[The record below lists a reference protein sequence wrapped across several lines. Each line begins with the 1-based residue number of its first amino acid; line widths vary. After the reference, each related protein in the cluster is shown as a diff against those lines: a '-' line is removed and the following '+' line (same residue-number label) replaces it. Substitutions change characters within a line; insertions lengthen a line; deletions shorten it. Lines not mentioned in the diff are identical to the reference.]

1 MPAIK
6 LPDGTLVNYPE
17 GMDPEL
23 ARRMV
28 VQRFAGRHGVSAEAG
43 EAAGRMGDLKAA
55 GLSGLSAVFAG
66 LPGAVRAGI
75 GGDWNNP
82 WLQRYRQETEV
93 LAPSFERA
101 STTKMREEAG
111 KAIEKAGQEGVSSEF
126 LEAIKQYGGSRL
138 GVLSAV
144 QSLPGMLAGAG
155 IGGLAG
161 RGAAAMLPSLAG
173 RKAAVS
179 AAGAVGAEA
188 GMEGAE
194 AANETYRAVYEEA
207 VKKGLTPEEANR
219 IADSAA
225 KKSAA
230 ASAGVTATLGALPI
244 PTAEKLLAGRLAGNT
259 AEKAIAE
266 SLAKRIPSG
275 RVATAVLGAAGEI
288 PTEMAQAATSSVGTQ
303 RGLQELIPEE
313 ERTTEQLLKGVGGAM
328 GQAVVGAGMI
338 GGGAGFLSGGRRPEA
353 FAPATEPG
361 QPPIPPVPPTP
372 PGTIAP
378 SEEPPVPPPPAVVMT
393 PAEKQAQKAAY
404 KGQIAQ
410 LSAGLPPEQ
419 LAQLKAEIG
428 GKLNNKTPSITSLE
442 TVGEILKKY
451 QPQGETNAGTAA
463 DVGGGSG
470 VGAGVAG
477 VPTGGAPSGE
487 AGSLAPGALGGTDV
501 LAEQS
506 TGGEGAVQ
514 PSLTSREISGEPS
527 FPPISQS
534 KLDRLKSIFN
544 QPEEERISDLDNYTL
559 TKPKPG
565 GSNPGGIYTDKNGE
579 EYLVKGNL
587 QYELGKVTPEQS
599 NDRANNEVLAAKL
612 ISLAGAGAPE
622 MKVIDLKGKHA
633 GGLGVASKMQN
644 DLEGFD
650 PSNPKHVEAAQK
662 DYAIHAWLANYDVL
676 GMGYD
681 NTLIDKQGL
690 AVNIDP
696 GGALLFR
703 AQGLPKDEMLK
714 PDAPEF
720 ESMRNTTTE
729 QKTVFG
735 KMSPEMLK
743 QSAQRLKEIDDSDIN
758 DLVDQY
764 GPKDPAKKEE
774 LKKVLAARRD
784 TILTKAGVFSAP
796 KKGKTAHPQKN
807 DKGEAVYINNPSEPT
822 GKDSWEDPD
831 SIIVFTPGGEVPQ
844 ELNGIRFKKNSDLE
858 ADIKDFGGTY
868 AFDNVKGADEYH
880 EDTILGIEKFLDNAK
895 RDNLEPASGAII
907 VEPDGRIWTVSPTNG
922 YGAKNTFA
930 KGRLEAG
937 LTPQENAIKEVFE
950 ETGLKVR
957 IVGALGNFKGDTTLT
972 RMYIAVR
979 ESGTPAGMGWESQAV
994 NLYPADY
1001 VSSSLDKARD
1011 KEIFDKYDLLPTG
1024 VTKNL
1029 YNKKPLGSSI
1039 DTQKQIE
1046 AIRTLVAGSLGGG
1059 IETVEATMPPEEA
1072 KAIAEETKAAVEAA
1086 KAAKKEAEAKAQALL
1101 DEIDALTTGVPVAAV
1116 ELKNLRKQITA
1127 AIQAGDADKLDE
1139 LGAKYTELF
1148 NKVLGV
1154 DINPNLTNASIKFP
1168 ASAAIEGAVLFGKDV
1183 NEVATLFK
1191 LSKVKFLNWIG
1202 NKIGSVTGLKIVNDQ
1217 DLIKKNTSK
1226 GKVTHALYKPADKSL
1241 HFNNVTFSGQSGIVA
1256 HEFLHAIAQK
1266 SISYPNASQK
1276 PVVKNLKNLYE
1287 AVKDNP
1293 ALQDQYGI
1301 ENLQEF
1307 VAEGFSNPEF
1317 QTLLSLI
1324 PYESQSVW
1332 GKFTQLVANL
1342 IGVTS
1347 DQRNAFIELVALT
1360 EQLTDLQSTKTP
1372 KGQATSKNL
1381 EGAPPGKPI
1390 PAEQADKNLKK
1401 WFGKTTH
1408 PYLVDKDG
1416 NPRILYHGSSKVFD
1430 KFVPSGSWGGGVFST
1445 KNAKFA
1451 IKYANGSGSLP
1462 DITPGPSGKAYIK
1475 AGLAKIYP
1483 IYVKAEKPWDYE
1495 NPKDVEAALDKIGEF
1510 KKANGKDWTEFDR
1523 KVVEDQLKGGHWT
1536 DVEMGAYVQDAIK
1549 ALGYDACFM
1558 NELGSKNI
1566 QVYDPKQIKSVFNS
1580 GVYNP
1585 KTDEILKN
1593 EADVDRVLKSES
1605 AAPAPVPPQAPAPK
1619 PKKPPTAK
1627 QQAFY
1632 AKKAAE
1638 KAAKKAAK
1646 EAEAQ
1651 RVAANLVVPEKKWID
1666 DIRRKFQNVQIG
1678 LYNLSDAVK
1687 EKLGGLL
1694 PANLDLASA
1703 LSLGKGEQAANFENN
1718 AGKLERRYVVAIKGF
1733 MKATGVKAAEAT
1745 RQLSNYLLAL
1755 HELERRA
1762 AIYYERRATLTDENE
1777 ASRTFLRS
1785 AIVANDKE
1793 LVKLKKDFKA
1803 DIKTAEQQRVYDI
1816 VENSQ
1821 DRAKDLY
1828 QEIINIVNND
1838 PVAKN
1843 LDFNATTYDV
1853 VAYEGANGEEL
1864 KMTPQDRDQIIAEME
1879 AKFSDAKVEAAVK
1892 EAVKVQQAL
1901 DKAIQKMNKAGDY
1914 TPKGAARLMEARGW
1928 QNYVPQRGKQKEDS
1942 DFEYYGESGGAG
1954 LAQSESALGGRGSL
1968 ADNVITRSISEAKKA
1983 AGRAPGNRIATI
1995 IHNYVAEGYIKGK
2008 ISKTPLTTLDNYVLG
2023 KNANRGD
2030 DIVLYRDPEGDIY
2043 EVKIDDPNIAAAIQA
2058 KTHELIPIA
2067 QPFSDATMLM
2077 AQTNTRFNPMFWLK
2091 NFFVDPLTNTFVIAS
2106 EQGFTAARQ
2115 YASRVVSDLWDSKGT
2130 TKSMNFMRLYAKGE
2144 LEQISELAAKD
2155 AWYRDAL
2162 EFVNIG
2168 GKVSYL
2174 SGLRNETQMDEMYKK
2189 LGPGKIIRNVEQLA
2203 AFVDPITEGL
2213 ELALRV
2219 SAFRTAKGF
2228 PEFQGDARKAA
2239 AYSKDLANFEQ
2250 IGQWGKWMGAWF
2262 MFSRPSAT
2270 GASRL
2275 YDALSKGKYA
2285 KQTVL
2290 TSAAIGSSVYF
2301 LSMLMGGDDDE
2312 GRNRAEYDDPAR
2324 WVRNWRLFIPG
2335 YESPIQIPWGFG
2347 FGSIGAASA
2356 QLSMFLFGKS
2366 TAKEFAG
2373 NMKTIASEAAG
2384 LPVSQMDFIE
2394 SPFAFLLD
2402 SITPSVAK
2410 PVLQIVADVDSL
2422 GRPVFNKGQ
2431 SKYVGA
2437 YMGGENIPESVKQI
2451 SETMFDTF
2459 REVLPA
2465 SMLKGLSADGLHFIA
2480 NSYLGGVYRTIGQ
2493 MDSSLRATGV
2503 FTENEQKDINA
2514 VKATLLLSGFVGTA
2528 ANYDARKYYETKDEI
2543 AQYKK
2548 VLRTYKDQAPE
2559 KYADYKDEY
2568 PGRERAVKYFE
2579 KQQNSVLRDLQEQ
2592 RNKIK
2597 TRYKDEP
2604 KEREE
2609 ALKENR
2615 ERQNDVMRRMVER
2628 TREMLEE

>member
-1 MPAIK
+1 MPVIH
-6 LPDGTLVNYPE
+6 LPDGTPVEYPE
-17 GMDPEL
+17 GMDPQM
-23 ARRMV
+23 AGRMV
-28 VQRFAGRHGVSAEAG
+28 AKRFAGKHGLSPEAG
-43 EAAGRMGDLKAA
+43 EAPGWTGDLKSA

-82 WLQRYRQETEV
+82 WLQRYRRETENI
-93 LAPSFERA
+93 APSYERA
-101 STTKMREEAG
+101 STTRMREEAT
-111 KAIEKAGQEGVSSEF
+111 KAIEKAEKEGGISSGA
-126 LEAIKQYGGSRL
+126 LEAIKQFGGSRL

-161 RGAAAMLPSLAG
+161 RGAAAAIPSLAG

-207 VKKGLTPEEANR
+207 IKKGLTPEEANR

-230 ASAGVTATLGALPI
+230 ASAGVTGVLGALPI
-244 PTAEKLLAGRLAGNT
+244 PTAEKLLAGRLAGRVPGGRLST
-259 AEKAIAE
+259 A
-266 SLAKRIPSG
+266 G
-275 RVATAVLGAAGEI
+275 LGALGEI
-288 PTEMAQAATSSVGTQ
+288 PTEMAQAATSSIGTQ

-353 FAPATEPG
+353 PVAPTTPTAEAPPPPAEPG
-361 QPPIPPVPPTP
+361 QPPLPSTTTTP
-372 PGTIAP
+372 PA
-378 SEEPPVPPPPAVVMT
+378 SNVAVPPPPAVVMT
-393 PAEKQAQKAAY
+393 PAERQAQKAEYQA
-404 KGQIAQ
+404 QIA
-410 LSAGLPPEQ
+410 GLTPEQ
-419 LAQLKAEIG
+419 ITEIKAEIG
-428 GKLNNKTPSITSLE
+428 GKLNNKTPSIANLE
-442 TVGEILKKY
+442 AVGEILKKY
-451 QPQGETNAGTAA
+451 QPQGGTNAPGTPAA
-463 DVGGGSG
+463 VGGGSG

-477 VPTGGAPSGE
+477 VPTGDTPSGE
-487 AGSLAPGALGGTDV
+487 AGSSAPGALGGTNV
-501 LAEQS
+501 PTEPPV
-506 TGGEGAVQ
+506 GGEGTGQ

-527 FPPISQS
+527 FPTISQS
-534 KLDRLKSIFN
+534 KLDRLLSVFN
-544 QPEEERISDLDNYTL
+544 QPEEERVSDLDNYTF
-559 TKPKPG
+559 TEPKPG
-565 GSNPGGIYTDKNGE
+565 GSNPGGVYADKNGE
-579 EYLVKGNL
+579 EWLVKGNL
-587 QYELGKVTPEQS
+587 KFEQGYVSPEQS

-743 QSAQRLKEIDDSDIN
+743 QSAQRLKEIDDSDIS

-764 GPKDPAKKEE
+764 GPKDPAKKAE
-774 LKKVLAARRD
+774 LKNVLIARRD
-784 TILTKAGVFSAP
+784 AILTKAGALAP
-796 KKGKTAHPQKN
+796 AKETGVHPKR
-807 DKGEAVYINNPSEPT
+807 GERGEKISIKNPSQPT
-822 GKDSWEDPD
+822 EKDSWDDPD
-831 SIIVFTPGGEVPQ
+831 AVAVFVPSGEVPKQ
-844 ELNGIRFKKNSDLE
+844 LNGIEFKKDSDLE
-858 ADIKDFGGTY
+858 ADIEEFGSTY
-868 AFDNVKGADEYH
+868 AFDNIKGADEYYQ
-880 EDTILGIEKFLDNAK
+880 DSISSIKAFLEEAK
-895 RDNLEPASGAII
+895 DYNLQAASGAIVI
-907 VEPDGRIWTVSPTNG
+907 EPDGRVWTISPTNG

-937 LTPQENAIKEVFE
+937 LTPQENAIKEIFE

-957 IVGALGNFKGDTTLT
+957 IVGALGSFEGDTTLT

-979 ESGTPAGMGWESQAV
+979 ESGTPAEMGWESQAV
-994 NLYPADY
+994 NLSPVQYAL
-1001 VSSSLDKARD
+1001 SSLDKARD
-1011 KEIFDKYDLLPTG
+1011 KYILNTYINNFNNQQGYFYDKP
-1024 VTKNL
+1024 
-1029 YNKKPLGSSI
+1029 PLKSSTSSI
-1039 DTQKQIE
+1039 RQTE
-1046 AIRTLVAGSLGGG
+1046 AIKVLISKYITGEESAQ
-1059 IETVEATMPPEEA
+1059 TPAEAANKAAEA
-1072 KAIAEETKAAVEAA
+1072 KAIVEEAKAAVEAA
-1086 KAAKKEAEAKAQALL
+1086 KKEVEAKAQALL

-1116 ELKNLRKQITA
+1116 ELKTLRKQITA
-1127 AIQAGDADKLDE
+1127 AIEAGDADKLDE
-1139 LGAKYTELF
+1139 LGKKYTELF

-1154 DINPNLTNASIKFP
+1154 DINPNLTDASVTFP
-1168 ASAAIEGAVLFGKDV
+1168 KSVLLENVILFDKDIGKVVEILKGAK
-1183 NEVATLFK
+1183 
-1191 LSKVKFLNWIG
+1191 SKFLNWIG
-1202 NKIGSVTGLKIVNDQ
+1202 TKAGSIPDLKIVNDQ
-1217 DLIKKNTSK
+1217 DLIKENTSK

-1241 HFNNVTFSGQSGIVA
+1241 HFNFVTFSGQSGIVG
-1256 HEFLHAIAQK
+1256 HELLHAIAQK

-1287 AVKDNP
+1287 TVKDHP
-1293 ALQDQYGI
+1293 ALQGQYGI
-1301 ENLQEF
+1301 KNLQEF

-1317 QTLLSLI
+1317 QTVLSLI
-1324 PYESQSVW
+1324 PYEGQSVW
-1332 GKFTQLVANL
+1332 GKFTQMIANL
-1342 IGVTS
+1342 IGVAS

-1360 EQLTDLQSTKTP
+1360 EQLTDLQSTKAP
-1372 KGQATSKNL
+1372 KGQVTNKDL
-1381 EGAPPGKPI
+1381 ENAPPGKPI
-1390 PAEQADKNLKK
+1390 PAEQAEKNLKK
-1401 WFGKTTH
+1401 WFGKTKH
-1408 PYLVDKDG
+1408 PYLVDKNG
-1416 NPRILYHGSSKVFD
+1416 NPRILYHGSTA
-1430 KFVPSGSWGGGVFST
+1430 KFTKFEPSGMWGGGVFT
-1445 KNAKFA
+1445 TENVDFA
-1451 IKYANGSGSLP
+1451 ISFKHGVVGSFPGV
-1462 DITPGPSGKAYIK
+1462 TPGPSDKAYVK
-1475 AGLAKIYP
+1475 TGGVYIYP
-1483 IYVKAEKPWDYE
+1483 VYVKAENPWDYE
-1495 NPKDVEAALDKIGEF
+1495 NSKDVEAVLDKIGEI
-1510 KKANGKDWTEFDR
+1510 KKSKGKDWTDIHR
-1523 KVVEDQLKGGHWT
+1523 KIKEDKLKDGYWGHIEDDT
-1536 DVEMGAYVQDAIK
+1536 VQAAIK

-1558 NELGSKNI
+1558 NEWGGGEKTKNI
-1566 QVYDPKQIKSVFNS
+1566 QVYSTAQLKSVFNS

-1593 EADVDRVLKSES
+1593 EAGIDRVLKSES

-1646 EAEAQ
+1646 EAAAQ
-1651 RVAANLVVPEKKWID
+1651 QKAANLVAPSKSWID

-1678 LYNLSDAVK
+1678 LYKLSDAVK
-1687 EKLGGLL
+1687 EKLGGIL
-1694 PANLDLASA
+1694 PADLDLASA

-1718 AGKLERRYVVAIKGF
+1718 AGKLERRYVVAVKDF
-1733 MKATGVKAAEAT
+1733 MKATKLSVGEAT
-1745 RQLSNYLLAL
+1745 RQLSNYLLAK

-1762 AIYYERRATLTDENE
+1762 AIYYEKRATLTDEND

-1793 LVKLKKDFKA
+1793 LAKLKKDFKA
-1803 DIKTAEQQRVYDI
+1803 DIKTAEQQRVYDV

-1838 PVAKN
+1838 PIAKN

-1892 EAVKVQQAL
+1892 EAIKVQQAL

-1942 DFEYYGESGGAG
+1942 DFEYYGESGGSG

-1995 IHNYVAEGYIKGK
+1995 IRNYVDQGYIKGK

-2106 EQGFTAARQ
+2106 EQGFKAAKQ
-2115 YASRVVSDLWDSKGT
+2115 YASNVVTDLWDSKGT
-2130 TKSMNFMRLYAKGE
+2130 TKAMNFMRLYAKGE

-2189 LGPGKIIRNVEQLA
+2189 LGPGKVIRNVEQLA

-2290 TSAAIGSSVYF
+2290 TSAAIGSSVFF
-2301 LSMLMGGDDDE
+2301 LSMLMGGDDEE
-2312 GRNRAEYDDPAR
+2312 GRNRAEHDDPSR

-2347 FGSIGAASA
+2347 FGSVGAASA

-2373 NMKTIASEAAG
+2373 NMKTIAAETAG
-2384 LPVSQMDFIE
+2384 LPVSQMSFLE
-2394 SPFAFLLD
+2394 NPFAFLLD
-2402 SITPSVAK
+2402 SITPTVAK
-2410 PVLQIVADVDSL
+2410 PLLQMVADVDSL
-2422 GRPVFNKGQ
+2422 ERPVFNKGQ

-2459 REVLPA
+2459 KEVLPQ

-2480 NSYLGGVYRTIGQ
+2480 NSYLGGVYRTMGQ
-2493 MDSSLRATGV
+2493 MDSSLRATGI

-2528 ANYDARKYYETKDEI
+2528 ANYDARRYYETKDEI
-2543 AQYKK
+2543 EQYKK
-2548 VLRTYKDQAPE
+2548 VLRTYKDRDPE

-2579 KQQNSVLRDLQEQ
+2579 SQQNSTLRDLQEQ
-2592 RNKIK
+2592 RNKLK

-2628 TREMLEE
+2628 TRDLLEE